1 MPAQQELERRSVE
14 LLQRLI
20 RFNTVNPP
28 GNERAAQEYLR
39 ELLAGAGF
47 EVELLGADDERP
59 NLVATLRGG
68 SDGPA
73 LTYLGHVDT
82 VLADASD
89 WTVDPWSGELRD
101 DCVWGRGAFDMK
113 GQVASEIAAVCA
125 LSGDGWRPES
135 GELKVVV
142 TADEEAGAA
151 IGAQWLCREAPDK
164 VRSDFVL
171 NEGGGSSFTF
181 DGRRIY
187 TVGVAE
193 KGVFRFTLTTIGAAG
208 HASMP
213 RLGDNALVKMA
224 PLLEQFAHRRP
235 TLERSPEPE
244 AFMQALG
251 IDTED
256 LAAAL
261 QEVEQRDPRLAIV
274 LEPTLGVTFAPTM
287 ISASEKVNVI
297 PGRAH
302 LKVDC
307 RVPPGLGEDHARSR
321 IAEVVGEDEGFEIR
335 FDEQVIGN
343 RSDVESELMD
353 HIRDFVEREDPDAAI
368 APSVLPGFTDSRWF
382 REAFPDC
389 VAYGF
394 CPHREMDL
402 FEETALMHGVDERV
416 RVEDLTMATRF
427 YAELAPKVLG

>member
-1 MPAQQELERRSVE
+1 MPEPEELERRSVE

-28 GNERAAQEYLR
+28 GNERAAQEFLKKTL
-39 ELLAGAGF
+39 EDAGF
-47 EVELLGADDERP
+47 EVELLGADDDRP
-59 NLVATLRGG
+59 NLIARLRGR

-89 WTVDPWSGELRD
+89 WSVDPWSGELRD
-101 DCVWGRGAFDMK
+101 RCVWGRGAFDMK

-125 LSGDGWRPES
+125 LADEGWRPES
-135 GELKVVV
+135 GELLVVV
-142 TADEEAGAA
+142 TADEEAGATL
-151 IGAQWLCREAPDK
+151 GAQWLCEEVPDK
-164 VRSDFVL
+164 VRSDFVV

-181 DGRRIY
+181 DGRRLY

-193 KGVFRFTLTTIGAAG
+193 KGVFRFTLTTVGAAG

-213 RLGDNALVKMA
+213 RLGDNALVKLA
-224 PLLEQFAHRRP
+224 PMISAFAHRRAAFD
-235 TLERSPEPE
+235 RSPEPE
-244 AFMQALG
+244 AFMRALG
-251 IDTED
+251 VDPADLEGALAGIDG
-256 LAAAL
+256 
-261 QEVEQRDPRLAIV
+261 RDPRLGV
-274 LEPTLGVTFAPTM
+274 LLEPTLGVTFAPTM
-287 ISASEKVNVI
+287 ISASEKVNVT
-297 PGRAH
+297 PGRAS

-307 RVPPGLGEDHARSR
+307 RVPPGLGAEHAFDRV
-321 IAEVVGEDEGFEIR
+321 IEVLGSDGYEVR
-335 FDEQVIGN
+335 FDETVMGN
-343 RSDVESELMD
+343 RSAMETELMD
-353 HIRDFVEREDPDAAI
+353 RIRGFVDRHDPEAGL

-402 FEETALMHGVDERV
+402 FEESALMHGVDERV
-416 RVEDLTMATRF
+416 RVEDLGFAARF
-427 YAELAPKVLG
+427 FAELAPAVLG

>member
-1 MPAQQELERRSVE
+1 VPAQQELERRSVE

-28 GNERAAQEYLR
+28 GNERAAQEYLK
-39 ELLAGAGF
+39 ELLEGAGF

-59 NLVATLRGG
+59 NLVATLRSG

-89 WTVDPWSGELRD
+89 WSVDPWSGELRD

-125 LSGDGWRPES
+125 LTGEGWRPES

-151 IGAQWLCREAPDK
+151 IGAQWLCREVPDK

-181 DGRRIY
+181 DDRRVY

-244 AFMQALG
+244 AFMHALG
-251 IDTED
+251 IDTTD
-256 LAAAL
+256 LDAAL
-261 QEVEQRDPRLAIV
+261 QEVERRDPRLGIV

-297 PGRAH
+297 PGRAR
-302 LKVDC
+302 LRVDC
-307 RVPPGLGEDHARSR
+307 RVPPGFGEDHARQR
-321 IAEVVGEDEGFEIR
+321 IAEVVGEDGFEIH

-353 HIRDFVEREDPDAAI
+353 HVRDFVEREDAGAAL

-416 RVEDLTMATRF
+416 RVEDLTMASRF
-427 YAELAPKVLG
+427 YAELAPEVLG